1 MNQNI
6 HTEFKENRF
15 KAGHICVHCGSVS
28 VVKNGTSNGKQRYK
42 CKDCNKQ
49 FNHLTLSSLAGTK
62 LPLTKWLDYAKCMLF
77 GMSIRKSAEIIDV
90 CVKTSFYMRHKIL
103 DCLHEYLGVGSVK
116 GIVEVD
122 ETFHAVSYKGNHKKS
137 GFILPRP
144 ARRRGHEVKLR
155 GISKEQV
162 CIVTALDRNN
172 NIILEPVCTGRVGVI
187 ELDKLFEG
195 RIEEG
200 SILCTDS
207 HKSYPRFAK
216 EHQLDHKQIKRGR
229 HKEGIYHINRLN
241 ALHSL
246 YKDWIK
252 QFKGVSS
259 KFLVNYLYWFKWLQL
274 FKAEKDV
281 VKGKN
286 ILIHSTVPCVD
297 TRIETYKQREAT
309 FL

>member
-1 MNQNI
+1 
-6 HTEFKENRF
+6 
-15 KAGHICVHCGSVS
+15 
-28 VVKNGTSNGKQRYK
+28 
-42 CKDCNKQ
+42 
-49 FNHLTLSSLAGTK
+49 
-62 LPLTKWLDYAKCMLF
+62 MLF

-116 GIVEVD
+116 SIVEVD

-137 GFILPRP
+137 GFVLPRP

-172 NIILEPVCTGRVGVI
+172 NIIFEPVCTGRVGVN

-216 EHQLDHKQIKRGR
+216 EQQLDHKQIKSGR
-229 HKEGIYHINRLN
+229 HKEGIYH
-241 ALHSL
+241 
-246 YKDWIK
+246 
-252 QFKGVSS
+252 
-259 KFLVNYLYWFKWLQL
+259 
-274 FKAEKDV
+274 
-281 VKGKN
+281 
-286 ILIHSTVPCVD
+286 
-297 TRIETYKQREAT
+297 
-309 FL
+309 